1 LSFLRASYLAISVA
15 LLLAV
20 TAGSASAATS
30 VSSGGATVSISSDTT
45 TIGPATRGLKATVT
59 IVTGKKGAR
68 ISLEFATKSFTRYIA
83 KRPYREGAAM
93 RVVGIDS
100 ISGPLRLIGSGS
112 SARAGGFCGADFMPS
127 RGESEDSSTYE
138 VQVPASSTV
147 TLTIDYEVVGDIP
160 WANTDYSPRVVV
172 GPLSSYGR
180 TKRMTNPR
188 EWDYFKK
195 STVLTTSRP
204 FIAIPL
210 AGRVD
215 LDMSP
220 RPNTNYWGLGPVRA
234 GKPIKLTGTLVPVR
248 AGYPIEFWIDGRRV
262 KKSLLTDVRGQ
273 VTHTITPS
281 SNSVVTVRAAFP
293 GIADGDLAPDP
304 GCTIPIESAKAGSK

>member
-1 LSFLRASYLAISVA
+1 MRVSCLAIGVA

-20 TAGSASAATS
+20 SAGSASAATS
-30 VSSGGATVSISSDTT
+30 VRSGGATVSISSDTT
-45 TIGPATRGLKATVT
+45 TIGPTTRGLKATAT

-68 ISLEFATKSFTRYIA
+68 ISLEFATKSFTRYVA
-83 KRPYREGAAM
+83 KRPYREGTAM
-93 RVVGIDS
+93 RVIGIDS

-112 SARAGGFCGADFMPS
+112 SSRGGGFCGADFMPS
-127 RGESEDSSTYE
+127 RGDSEDSSTYE

-147 TLTIDYEVVGDIP
+147 TLTVDYEVVGDAP

-172 GPLSSYGR
+172 GPLSSYAHS
-180 TKRMTNPR
+180 KRMTNPR
-188 EWDYFKK
+188 RWDYFKK

-220 RPNTNYWGLGPVRA
+220 RPNATYWGLGPVRA
-234 GKPIKLTGTLVPVR
+234 GKPIKLTGRLVPAR
-248 AGYPIEFWIDGRRV
+248 AGYPIEFWIDGRRD
-262 KKSLLTDVRGQ
+262 KKSFLTDAKGQ

-281 SNSVVTVRAAFP
+281 SNAFVSVRAAFP
-293 GIADGDLAPDP
+293 GVEGGDLAPDP
-304 GCTIPIESAKAGSK
+304 GCTIPIETAKAGAK